1 MRASLVWTGI
11 GLIIVGGVFVL
22 QGLGV
27 LEGSFMTG
35 EATWGWIGAGSV
47 LVGLAVLAR
56 GLRRDR
62 PPP

>member
-1 MRASLVWTGI
+1 MRLSLVGVGI
-11 GLIIVGGVFVL
+11 GLIVVGGVFIL

-35 EATWGWIGAGSV
+35 EATWGWIGAGCV

-62 PPP
+62 PS

>member
-1 MRASLVWTGI
+1 MRVSLVWVGI
-11 GLIIVGGVFVL
+11 GLIVVGGVFVF

-35 EATWGWIGAGSV
+35 EATWGWIGAGCV

-62 PPP
+62 PS

>member
-1 MRASLVWTGI
+1 MRQSLVGVGI
-11 GLIIVGGVFVL
+11 GLIVVGAVFIL
-22 QGLGV
+22 QGLGL

-35 EATWGWIGAGSV
+35 EATWGWIGAGCV

-62 PPP
+62 PS

>member
-1 MRASLVWTGI
+1 MHVPLVGVGI
-11 GLIIVGGVFVL
+11 GLIVVGGVFVL

-35 EATWGWIGAGSV
+35 EATWGWIGAGCV

-56 GLRRDR
+56 GLRRSGS
-62 PPP
+62 

>member
-1 MRASLVWTGI
+1 MHVPLVGVGI
-11 GLIIVGGVFVL
+11 GLIVVGGVFIM

-35 EATWGWIGAGSV
+35 EATWGWIGAGCV

-56 GLRRDR
+56 GLRRSGS
-62 PPP
+62 

>member
-1 MRASLVWTGI
+1 MRVSLVWAGI
-11 GLIIVGGVFVL
+11 GLIVVGGVFVF

-35 EATWGWIGAGSV
+35 EATWGWIGAGCA

-62 PPP
+62 PS

>member
-1 MRASLVWTGI
+1 MRVSLVSVGI
-11 GLIIVGGVFVL
+11 GLIVVGGVFIL

-35 EATWGWIGAGSV
+35 KAFWGWIGAACV
-47 LVGLAVLAR
+47 LAGLAVLAR

-62 PPP
+62 PP

>member
-1 MRASLVWTGI
+1 MRVPLVGVGI
-11 GLIIVGGVFVL
+11 GLIVAGGVFIL

-35 EATWGWIGAGSV
+35 EATWGWIGAGCV

-56 GLRRDR
+56 GLRRSGS
-62 PPP
+62 

>member
-1 MRASLVWTGI
+1 MQVPLVGVGV
-11 GLIIVGGVFVL
+11 GLIVVGGVFIL

-35 EATWGWIGAGSV
+35 EATWGWIGAGCA

-56 GLRRDR
+56 GLRRSGS
-62 PPP
+62 

>member
-1 MRASLVWTGI
+1 MRLSLVGVGI
-11 GLIIVGGVFVL
+11 GLILVGGVFIL

-35 EATWGWIGAGSV
+35 EATWGWIGAGCV

-62 PPP
+62 PS

>member
-1 MRASLVWTGI
+1 MRVSLVSAGI
-11 GLIIVGGVFVL
+11 GLIVVGGVFVL

-35 EATWGWIGAGSV
+35 EATWGWIGAGCV

-56 GLRRDR
+56 GLRRV
-62 PPP
+62 PPPP

>member
-1 MRASLVWTGI
+1 MRVSLVGVGI
-11 GLIIVGGVFVL
+11 GLVVVGAVFTL

-35 EATWGWIGAGSV
+35 EATWGWIGAGCV

-56 GLRRDR
+56 GLRRSGS
-62 PPP
+62 

>member
-1 MRASLVWTGI
+1 
-11 GLIIVGGVFVL
+11 VFIL

-35 EATWGWIGAGSV
+35 EATWGWIGAGCA

-56 GLRRDR
+56 GLRRSGS
-62 PPP
+62 

>member
-1 MRASLVWTGI
+1 MRVSLVWVGI
-11 GLIIVGGVFVL
+11 GLIVVGGVFVF

-35 EATWGWIGAGSV
+35 EATWGWIGAGCV

-56 GLRRDR
+56 GLRRV
-62 PPP
+62 PPPP

>member
-1 MRASLVWTGI
+1 MRLSLVGVGI
-11 GLIIVGGVFVL
+11 GLIVVGAVFIL
-22 QGLGV
+22 QGLGL

-35 EATWGWIGAGSV
+35 EATWGWIGAGCV

-62 PPP
+62 PS

>member
-1 MRASLVWTGI
+1 MRVPFVGVGI
-11 GLIIVGGVFVL
+11 GLIVVGGVFIL

-35 EATWGWIGAGSV
+35 EATWGWIGAGCA

-56 GLRRDR
+56 GLRRSGS
-62 PPP
+62 

>member
-1 MRASLVWTGI
+1 MRVSLVGVGI
-11 GLIIVGGVFVL
+11 GLVVVGGVFTL

-56 GLRRDR
+56 GLRRSGS
-62 PPP
+62 

>member
-1 MRASLVWTGI
+1 MHVPLVGVGI
-11 GLIIVGGVFVL
+11 GLIVVGGVFIL

-35 EATWGWIGAGSV
+35 ETTWGWIGAGCV

-56 GLRRDR
+56 GLRRSGS
-62 PPP
+62 

>member
-1 MRASLVWTGI
+1 MRLSLVGVGI
-11 GLIIVGGVFVL
+11 GLIVVGAVFIL
-22 QGLGV
+22 QGLGQ

-35 EATWGWIGAGSV
+35 EATWGWIGAGCV

-62 PPP
+62 PS